1 LSFDLDGDAY
11 EVGVSDSALIAATG
25 FEVADAAWATAGKP
39 VNLRVKFWNKGGGRS
54 ATSLL
59 KWESPDEDVRFTTA
73 TSRIFG
79 LAPSESATVPV
90 TFTTAAGRRR
100 SIRIVAVD
108 GTNRMPLD
116 VPVFP
121 AAEPAAVFRI
131 ADGTTVDA
139 WQHGTQHGEVS
150 LGDGNGD
157 GHAAPGENF
166 AMLFPDGEYLRAA
179 ELFTNDACV
188 DNTIRASDSV
198 GEHAS
203 VKYSLPTI
211 RPECSPG
218 HVVHV
223 LARVMTTGGQE
234 RYWSVEFPVWYRK

>member
-1 LSFDLDGDAY
+1 MKTCGSQ
-11 EVGVSDSALIAATG
+11 
-25 FEVADAAWATAGKP
+25 
-39 VNLRVKFWNKGGGRS
+39 R
-54 ATSLL
+54 
-59 KWESPDEDVRFTTA
+59 A

-121 AAEPAAVFRI
+121 AAEPATVFQI

-150 LGDGNGD
+150 LGEGNGD
-157 GHAAPGENF
+157 RHAAPGENF
-166 AMLFPDGEYLRAA
+166 AVLFPDGEYLRAA

-188 DNTIRASDSV
+188 DNTMRASDSV

-211 RPECSPG
+211 RPECSSGARRPHARAG
-218 HVVHV
+218 GDGWRTGALLVGGVSGVVS
-223 LARVMTTGGQE
+223 E
-234 RYWSVEFPVWYRK
+234 

>member
-1 LSFDLDGDAY
+1 
-11 EVGVSDSALIAATG
+11 
-25 FEVADAAWATAGKP
+25 
-39 VNLRVKFWNKGGGRS
+39 
-54 ATSLL
+54 
-59 KWESPDEDVRFTTA
+59 
-73 TSRIFG
+73 
-79 LAPSESATVPV
+79 
-90 TFTTAAGRRR
+90 
-100 SIRIVAVD
+100 
-108 GTNRMPLD
+108 
-116 VPVFP
+116 VFP
-121 AAEPAAVFRI
+121 AAEPATVFRI

-139 WQHGTQHGEVS
+139 WQHGTQHGDVS
-150 LGDGNGD
+150 LGEGNGD

-203 VKYSLPTI
+203 VKYSLPTV

-223 LARVMTTGGQE
+223 LARVVTAGGQE